1 MGKKEITRV
10 KASLAD
16 RLAFD
21 DSMWDEFELIDFCS
35 DNHSYNEKVQKAKLV
50 TKIRNQEWVQG
61 ILYKICCLAN
71 NREYIGQ
78 TTCIRIPAL
87 PKSLSRVIGHLNALR
102 NNSHDKASMQKDWNK
117 YGKENFEVS
126 IVEIYDE
133 RMVSDIRDF
142 KAFLNKREVELIFER
157 NSVYN
162 SEIQNARI
170 HTTAVNA
177 GFSSKAELIE
187 SISLGE
193 TSTISLFDEWV
204 YIEDHH
210 PYCSSTRHLMPGLKI
225 RAR

>member
-1 MGKKEITRV
+1 MGRKRIHPIKP
-10 KASLAD
+10 SLSD

-21 DSMWDEFELIDFCS
+21 DSMWNEFELIDYCS
-35 DNHSYNEKVQKAKLV
+35 NNHSYKEGVQKCKQV

-61 ILYKICCLAN
+61 ILYKICCSPN
-71 NREYIGQ
+71 KREYIGQ
-78 TTCIRIPAL
+78 TTCTRIPAL
-87 PKSLSRVIGHLNALR
+87 PKNLSRVIGHLNALR
-102 NNSHDKASMQKDWNK
+102 NNSHDKASMQRDWNK
-117 YGKENFEVS
+117 YGKESFEVS

-142 KAFLNKREVELIFER
+142 KAFLNKREVELMFER
-157 NSVYN
+157 NSMYN

-177 GFSSKAELIE
+177 GFSSKAELVE

-193 TSTISLFDEWV
+193 TSIISLFDEWV
-204 YIEDHH
+204 YLEDHH

-225 RAR
+225 QTR